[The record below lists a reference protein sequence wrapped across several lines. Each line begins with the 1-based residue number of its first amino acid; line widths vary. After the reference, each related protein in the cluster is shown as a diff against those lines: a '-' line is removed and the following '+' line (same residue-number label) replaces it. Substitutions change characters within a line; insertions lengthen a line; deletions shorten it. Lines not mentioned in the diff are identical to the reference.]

1 LICFLWSFLV
11 SWPGLR
17 VSRVNRAN
25 LDYFF
30 LSFLNYFF
38 PQNIL
43 QHWVDWE
50 LGFIIIFVFAFYR
63 VITVPWPLSWVS
75 QVNQVNSSFFSSF
88 FNWIFFFN
96 LILQHEV
103 DWELYFI
110 FVLFTI
116 YRVISVSW
124 SRFVKLTRVDFG
136 YFLSIFYFVFQ
147 FNPSLLSWFGIR
159 LHNIIYFLSNRL
171 SRFYNLDSGLGRST
185 HVFFIFFFIDLFF

>member
-1 LICFLWSFLV
+1 
-11 SWPGLR
+11 
-17 VSRVNRAN
+17 
-25 LDYFF
+25 
-30 LSFLNYFF
+30 
-38 PQNIL
+38 
-43 QHWVDWE
+43 
-50 LGFIIIFVFAFYR
+50 
-63 VITVPWPLSWVS
+63 LSWVS
-75 QVNQVNSSFFSSF
+75 RVNQVNSSFFSSF

-96 LILQHEV
+96 FILQHEV

-147 FNPSLLSWFGIR
+147 FNPSLLGWFGIR

-171 SRFYNLDSGLGRST
+171 SRLYNLDSGLGRSS
-185 HVFFIFFFIDLFF
+185 HVFLSFFYWFVFLILSFNFELIGNKTS